1 VISSA
6 GSLGGFSGGL
16 GMKKKL
22 LELESR
28 VKNKSRRKG

>member
-1 VISSA
+1 MISSA

-22 LELESR
+22 LDLEKGSR
-28 VKNKSRRKG
+28 